1 MTYLPNDIF
10 KNILAYCDDR
20 IERKQKK
27 LFNQVLNDITAIY
40 IDSYLYGDDYDKSF
54 DNSVDSLESYTDVK
68 FCYSNKTET
77 YEEIGMAWLVKQFHY
92 DSIDCWKDWTYFGG

>member
-27 LFNQVLNDITAIY
+27 LFNQVLNDLSAIY
-40 IDSYLYGDDYDKSF
+40 IDSFLFGKSYDDFEVYTL
-54 DNSVDSLESYTDVK
+54 DNYTEVE
-68 FCYSNKTET
+68 FCYTNKTET
-77 YEEIGMAWLVKQFHY
+77 YDEIGMAWLVKQFHY
-92 DSIDCWKDWTYFGG
+92 ETIDCWEDWTYFGG